1 MALTKV
7 KIDFCI
13 CFSILDLYFDAKIRK
28 NFYTCI
34 SGQVLKVDIADVT
47 AVLTIMAHQSS
58 GSSSAGTGDGGSD
71 DGGDDD
77 GGDKIYDVAEVP
89 AEFPGGNAA
98 MMQWLK
104 DNMRY
109 PQVALEEGI
118 QGRVIVRFVVEK
130 DGSRSNIEIMSSAD
144 PCLNNEA
151 IRLIQTM
158 PKWTP
163 AYQNGQPVRYR
174 FTVPIMFR
182 LNS

>member
-1 MALTKV
+1 
-7 KIDFCI
+7 
-13 CFSILDLYFDAKIRK
+13 
-28 NFYTCI
+28 
-34 SGQVLKVDIADVT
+34 
-47 AVLTIMAHQSS
+47 
-58 GSSSAGTGDGGSD
+58 
-71 DGGDDD
+71 
-77 GGDKIYDVAEVP
+77 
-89 AEFPGGNAA
+89 
-98 MMQWLK
+98 
-104 DNMRY
+104 MRY